1 MKKNYYKAFKT
12 NPWRTTNSMRTE
24 LIDNMVDTALKGE
37 SISYDQALQLETLSH
52 EELDYLFIGTN
63 RIRDHFKG
71 QDVKI
76 CSIVNAKSG
85 KCVEDCSFCAQSS
98 SFQTDSPEYE
108 LMDVEEIVAAAK
120 EAEAFGSNEFSIVA
134 SGTSLDDRK
143 ELDRVIEA
151 IKRIK
156 AETQL
161 ETCCSLGLMPMEH
174 LQELKDAG
182 LDRCHHNLETAKS
195 HFDKIVSTH
204 TYEDE
209 VNAVQNAKSVGLQ
222 VCVGGI
228 FGMGETFTQRAELA
242 FSIRELGT
250 QSFPINFLKPIEGT
264 GLDHLEPLGQY
275 EALRTISLL
284 RLILPDI
291 DLFVC
296 GGREEVLTDLQEQ
309 LFSAGANG
317 ILGGN
322 YLTTKG
328 QDPKRDIKMIEN
340 LGLRPVYTSV

>member
-1 MKKNYYKAFKT
+1 
-12 NPWRTTNSMRTE
+12 MRTE
-24 LIDNMVDTALKGE
+24 LIDNMVKTALKGE
-37 SISYDQALQLETLSH
+37 SISYDQALQLESLTH
-52 EELDYLFIGTN
+52 EELDYLFIGTD
-63 RIRDHFKG
+63 RIREHFKG

-85 KCVEDCSFCAQSS
+85 RCVEDCSFCAQSS

-108 LMDVEEIVAAAK
+108 MMDVEEIVAAAK

-156 AETQL
+156 SETQL

-174 LQELKDAG
+174 LKELKEAG

-204 TYEDE
+204 TYDDE
-209 VNAVQNAKSVGLQ
+209 VNAIQNAKAAGLQ

-228 FGMGETFTQRAELA
+228 FGMGESFAQRAELG

-264 GLDHLEPLGQY
+264 GLSHLEPLEHY

-296 GGREEVLTDLQEQ
+296 GGREEVLTDQQER

-328 QDPKRDIKMIEN
+328 QDPKKDIDMIEG
-340 LGLRPVYTSV
+340 LGLRPVYTSI

>member
-1 MKKNYYKAFKT
+1 
-12 NPWRTTNSMRTE
+12 MRTE
-24 LIDNMVDTALKGE
+24 LIDNMVDTALRGE
-37 SISYDQALQLETLSH
+37 SISYEQALQLESLTR
-52 EELDYLFIGTN
+52 EELDYLFIGTD

-98 SFQTDSPEYE
+98 SFKTDSPEYE
-108 LMDVEEIVAAAK
+108 LMDVEQIVQAAK
-120 EAEAFGSNEFSIVA
+120 EAEAFGANEFSIVV

-151 IKRIK
+151 VKRIK

-174 LQELKDAG
+174 LKELKEAG

-209 VNAVQNAKSVGLQ
+209 VNAVQNAKAVGLQ

-228 FGMGETFTQRAELA
+228 FGMGESFAQRAELA
-242 FSIRELGT
+242 FSIRDLGT

-264 GLDHLEPLGQY
+264 GLDHLDPMEHY
-275 EALRTISLL
+275 EALRTIALL
-284 RLILPDI
+284 RLILPEI

-296 GGREEVLTDLQEQ
+296 GGREEVLTDQQER

-328 QDPKRDIKMIEN
+328 EDPKRDIEMIEN
-340 LGLRPVYTSV
+340 MGLNPVFTSI

>member
-1 MKKNYYKAFKT
+1 
-12 NPWRTTNSMRTE
+12 MRTE

-37 SISYDQALQLETLSH
+37 SISYEQALQLESLTR
-52 EELDYLFIGTN
+52 EELDYLFIGTD
-63 RIRDHFKG
+63 RIRDRFKG
-71 QDVKI
+71 KDVKI

-85 KCVEDCSFCAQSS
+85 RCVEDCSFCAQSS

-120 EAEAFGSNEFSIVA
+120 EAEAFGANEFSIVA

-151 IKRIK
+151 VKRIK

-161 ETCCSLGLMPMEH
+161 ETCCSLGLMPLEH
-174 LQELKDAG
+174 LKELKEAG

-209 VNAVQNAKSVGLQ
+209 VNAVQNAKNAGLQ

-228 FGMGETFTQRAELA
+228 FGMGESFAQRAELA

-264 GLDHLEPLGQY
+264 GLDHLEPMPHY
-275 EALRTISLL
+275 EALRTIALL
-284 RLILPDI
+284 RLVLPDI

-296 GGREEVLTDLQEQ
+296 GGREEVLADQQEQ

-328 QDPKRDIKMIEN
+328 QDPKRDIEMIEK
-340 LGLRPVYTSV
+340 LGLHPVYTSI

>member
-1 MKKNYYKAFKT
+1 
-12 NPWRTTNSMRTE
+12 MRTE
-24 LIDNMVDTALKGE
+24 LIDNMVDTASKGE
-37 SISYDQALQLETLSH
+37 SISYEQALQLQSLTR
-52 EELDYLFIGTN
+52 EELDYLFLGTD

-98 SFQTDSPEYE
+98 SFTTESPEYE
-108 LMDVEEIVAAAK
+108 LMDVEEIVSAAK
-120 EAEAFGSNEFSIVA
+120 EAEAFGANEFSIVA

-151 IKRIK
+151 VKRIK

-161 ETCCSLGLMPMEH
+161 ETCCSLGLMPLEH
-174 LQELKDAG
+174 LKELKEAG

-209 VNAVQNAKSVGLQ
+209 VNAVQNAKDAGLD

-228 FGMGETFTQRAELA
+228 FGMGESFAQRAELA
-242 FSIRELGT
+242 FSIRALGT
-250 QSFPINFLKPIEGT
+250 QSFPVNFLKPVAGT
-264 GLDHLEPLGQY
+264 GLDHLEPMPHY
-275 EALRTISLL
+275 EALRTIALL
-284 RLILPDI
+284 RLVLPDI
-291 DLFVC
+291 DLFIC
-296 GGREEVLTDLQEQ
+296 GGREEVLADQQEQ
-309 LFSAGANG
+309 LFKAGANG

-328 QDPKRDIKMIEN
+328 QDPKRDIEMIEN
-340 LGLRPVYTSV
+340 LGLNPVHTSI

>member
-1 MKKNYYKAFKT
+1 
-12 NPWRTTNSMRTE
+12 MRTE

-37 SISYDQALQLETLSH
+37 SISYEQALQLESLTH
-52 EELDYLFIGTN
+52 EELDYLFIGTD
-63 RIRDHFKG
+63 RVRDHFKG

-85 KCVEDCSFCAQSS
+85 RCVEDCSFCAQSS
-98 SFQTDSPEYE
+98 TFQTDSPEYE

-174 LQELKDAG
+174 LKELKEAG

-209 VNAVQNAKSVGLQ
+209 VNAVQNAKAAGLQ

-228 FGMGETFTQRAELA
+228 FGMGESFAQRAELA

-264 GLDHLEPLGQY
+264 GLDHLEPMNQY

-296 GGREEVLTDLQEQ
+296 GGREEVLTDQQEQ

-328 QDPKRDIKMIEN
+328 QDPKRDIEMIEN
-340 LGLRPVYTSV
+340 LGLHPVYTSI

>member
-1 MKKNYYKAFKT
+1 
-12 NPWRTTNSMRTE
+12 
-24 LIDNMVDTALKGE
+24 MVNTALKGE

-52 EELDYLFIGTN
+52 QELDYLFLGTD

-174 LQELKDAG
+174 LKELKEAG

-209 VNAVQNAKSVGLQ
+209 VNAVQNAKAAGLQ

-228 FGMGETFTQRAELA
+228 FGMGESFTQRAELA
-242 FSIRELGT
+242 FSIRDLGT

-264 GLDHLEPLGQY
+264 GLDHLEPMEHY
-275 EALRTISLL
+275 EALRTISLM

-296 GGREEVLTDLQEQ
+296 GGREEVLTDQQEQ

-328 QDPKRDIKMIEN
+328 RDPKRDIDMIEN
-340 LGLRPVYTSV
+340 LGLRPVYTSI

>member
-1 MKKNYYKAFKT
+1 
-12 NPWRTTNSMRTE
+12 MRTE
-24 LIDNMVDTALKGE
+24 LIDNMVNTALTGE
-37 SISYDQALQLETLSH
+37 SISYDQALELETLTH

-63 RIRDHFKG
+63 RIREQFKG

-156 AETQL
+156 AETNL

-174 LQELKDAG
+174 LKELKEAG

-209 VNAVQNAKSVGLQ
+209 VNAVQNAKAAGLQ

-228 FGMGETFTQRAELA
+228 FGMGESFAQRAELG
-242 FSIRELGT
+242 FSIRDLGT

-264 GLDHLEPLGQY
+264 GLDHLEPLEHY

-284 RLILPDI
+284 RLILPNI

-296 GGREEVLTDLQEQ
+296 GGREEVLTDQQER

-328 QDPKRDIKMIEN
+328 QDPKRDIDMIEG
-340 LGLRPVYTSV
+340 LGLRPVYTST